1 MKENAM
7 REMDETEWTE
17 FLRHGT
23 RTGKLS
29 INLQSGR
36 PTVTPIWFLM
46 DDDGILRIATG
57 ADSAK
62 ARALSA
68 DPRACI
74 VVDLEEAPYAFV
86 KIDATTTIL
95 DDPTLTLG
103 VATEIG
109 RRYMGEELAD
119 VYGQRNGGPGQVTI
133 EFTPTR
139 IIAIHDISG

>member
-1 MKENAM
+1 MMENDK

-29 INLQSGR
+29 INLPSGR
-36 PTVTPIWFLM
+36 PTVTPIWFVM

-68 DPRACI
+68 DP
-74 VVDLEEAPYAFV
+74 
-86 KIDATTTIL
+86 
-95 DDPTLTLG
+95 TLTLG
-103 VATEIG
+103 VATDIG